1 MYLNRPSLASPVL
14 RPLALASV
22 VTFALGLAGCAQQTV
37 AVKSPASQAPVAV
50 VPTAPLAPTPVL
62 QPQKPLNL
70 VNTGGKTDVALLLP
84 LSGPTAP
91 LGRDMLDAAQ
101 LSLIELGADDMVL
114 TPKDTHG
121 TAAGA
126 AAAAQLAIAE
136 GAKLI
141 VGPLTAPEAEAVK
154 PIAQAA
160 HVNVLAFSSIAS
172 IAGDGLFLMGILP
185 REELTRIAS
194 YARSTGVE
202 HFAALVPNNTYGQVV
217 ADEFGRAV
225 ASVGG
230 TMDDSEVYEPG
241 GSDLKPVIKHLA
253 ANGKFTFTALLVPET
268 GTKLKNTVAQLGLAE
283 INQQKVKLL
292 GTGIWDVPDLGAE
305 PSLIGGWYAAPQ
317 PEARAGFQERFRQ
330 AYGHVPQRLA
340 TLAYDAVG
348 VAAVLDRTPGSDF
361 SVAAI
366 ANPNGY
372 AGADGIFRF
381 RADGTAERGLA
392 VLQVEHAG
400 TSVASPAPESFDGAP
415 GQ

>member
-1 MYLNRPSLASPVL
+1 
-14 RPLALASV
+14 V
-22 VTFALGLAGCAQQTV
+22 VTFALGLAGCGTQNV
-37 AVKSPASQAPVAV
+37 PVKPPVQQAPVVAPPV
-50 VPTAPLAPTPVL
+50 AIAPLPVAAPR
-62 QPQKPLNL
+62 PQTL
-70 VNTGGKTDVALLLP
+70 VDTGGRKDVALLLP

-101 LSLIELGADDMVL
+101 MSLIELGSDDMVL

-160 HVNVLAFSSIAS
+160 NINVLAFSSIAS
-172 IAGDGLFLMGILP
+172 IAGDGLFVMGILP

-194 YARSTGVE
+194 YAHSTGID
-202 HFAALVPNNTYGQVV
+202 HFASIVPNNTYGQLV
-217 ADEFGRAV
+217 ADQFANAV
-225 ASVGG
+225 AAVGG
-230 TMDDSEVYEPG
+230 TLDASEVYDPN
-241 GSDLKPVIKHLA
+241 GSDLKAVIRHLA
-253 ANGKFTFTALLVPET
+253 ANGKFTFTALLVPEG
-268 GTKLKNTVAQLGLAE
+268 GTKLKNTVAQLQLAD
-283 INQQKVKLL
+283 INQQKVRLL
-292 GTGIWDVPDLGAE
+292 GTGIWDTPDLGAE
-305 PSLIGGWYAAPQ
+305 PSLIGGWYAAP
-317 PEARAGFQERFRQ
+317 PPDARAGFQDRFRQ

-361 SVAAI
+361 SAAAI
-366 ANPNGY
+366 TNPNGY
-372 AGADGIFRF
+372 AGADGIFRL

-392 VLQVEHAG
+392 VLQVEHSG
-400 TSVASPAPESFDGAP
+400 TSIASPAPESFGDAAS
-415 GQ
+415 Q

>member
-1 MYLNRPSLASPVL
+1 LNRPSLASPVL

-22 VTFALGLAGCAQQTV
+22 VTFALGLAGCAPQTV
-37 AVKSPASQAPVAV
+37 AVRPPPQQAPVAV
-50 VPTAPLAPTPVL
+50 VAPVPVALPPPVL
-62 QPQKPLNL
+62 IPQKPQNL

-114 TPKDTHG
+114 TPKDTKG

-172 IAGDGLFLMGILP
+172 IAGNGLFLMGILP
-185 REELTRIAS
+185 REELTRIAA

-202 HFAALVPNNTYGQVV
+202 HFAALVPNNAYGQLV
-217 ADEFGRAV
+217 ADEFARAV
-225 ASVGG
+225 AAAGG
-230 TMDDSEVYEPG
+230 TLDDSETYAPD
-241 GSDLKPVIKHLA
+241 GSDLKSVIKHLA

-268 GTKLKNTVAQLGLAE
+268 GTKLKNAVAQLGLAD

-317 PEARAGFQERFRQ
+317 PDARAGFQDRFRQ

-348 VAAVLDRTPGSDF
+348 VAAVLDRTPGADF
-361 SVAAI
+361 SVTAI
-366 ANPNGY
+366 SNPNGY

-381 RADGTAERGLA
+381 RPDGTAERGLA
-392 VLQVEHAG
+392 VLQVEQHG
-400 TSVASPAPESFDGAP
+400 TSVASPAPESFEGAP
-415 GQ
+415 SQ

>member
-1 MYLNRPSLASPVL
+1 M
-14 RPLALASV
+14 
-22 VTFALGLAGCAQQTV
+22 
-37 AVKSPASQAPVAV
+37 
-50 VPTAPLAPTPVL
+50 PTAPAALPPPVL
-62 QPQKPLNL
+62 IPQRPQNL

-114 TPKDTHG
+114 TPKDTKG
-121 TAAGA
+121 TPAGA

-185 REELTRIAS
+185 REELVRIVT

-202 HFAALVPNNTYGQVV
+202 HFAALVPNNAYGQVV

-225 ASVGG
+225 ASAGG
-230 TMDDSEVYEPG
+230 TLDDSEIYAPD
-241 GSDLKPVIKHLA
+241 GSDLKSVIRHLS
-253 ANGKFTFTALLVPET
+253 ANGKFTFTALLLPET
-268 GTKLKNTVAQLGLAE
+268 GAKLKNTVAQLGLAD

-292 GTGIWDVPDLGAE
+292 GTGIWDVPDLGSE

-317 PEARAGFQERFRQ
+317 PDARAGFQDRFRQ
-330 AYGHVPQRLA
+330 AYGHAPQRLA

-361 SVAAI
+361 STAAI
-366 ANPNGY
+366 SNANGF

-392 VLQVEHAG
+392 VLQIEHAG
-400 TSVASPAPESFDGAP
+400 SSVASPAPESFEGAP
-415 GQ
+415 SQ

>member
-1 MYLNRPSLASPVL
+1 MCLNRPSLAYPVL

-22 VTFALGLAGCAQQTV
+22 VTFALGLAGCAPQTV
-37 AVKSPASQAPVAV
+37 AVKPPVQQAPVVAV
-50 VPTAPLAPTPVL
+50 TPAVTAPSRPAPP
-62 QPQKPLNL
+62 PQNL

-101 LSLIELGADDMVL
+101 MSLIELGADDMVL
-114 TPKDTHG
+114 TPKDTRG
-121 TAAGA
+121 TAEGA
-126 AAAAQLAIAE
+126 AAAARLAIAE

-160 HVNVLAFSSIAS
+160 HINVLAFSSIAS
-172 IAGDGLFLMGILP
+172 IAGNGLYLMGILP

-194 YARSTGVE
+194 YARSTGVD
-202 HFAALVPNNTYGQVV
+202 HFAALVPNNAYGQLV
-217 ADEFGRAV
+217 ADEFARAV
-225 ASVGG
+225 AAAGG
-230 TMDDSEVYEPG
+230 TLDDSETYEPG
-241 GSDLKPVIKHLA
+241 GSDLKSVVKHLS

-268 GTKLKNTVAQLGLAE
+268 GTKLKNTVAQLGLVD

-292 GTGIWDVPDLGAE
+292 GTGIWDMPDLGSE
-305 PSLIGGWYAAPQ
+305 PSLIGGWYAAP
-317 PEARAGFQERFRQ
+317 PPDARAGFQDRFRQ
-330 AYGHVPQRLA
+330 AYGHAPQRLA

-348 VAAVLDRTPGSDF
+348 VAAVLDRTPGADF
-361 SVAAI
+361 SAAAL

-400 TSVASPAPESFDGAP
+400 TSIVSPAPDSFENAP
-415 GQ
+415 SQ

>member
-1 MYLNRPSLASPVL
+1 MNRPSLAYPVL

-22 VTFALGLAGCAQQTV
+22 VTFALGLAGCAPQTV
-37 AVKSPASQAPVAV
+37 AVRPPPQQAPVAV
-50 VPTAPLAPTPVL
+50 VPVLPVAPPVL
-62 QPQKPLNL
+62 VPQKPQNL
-70 VNTGGKTDVALLLP
+70 VNTGGKTDIALLLP
-84 LSGPTAP
+84 LSGPTAS

-101 LSLIELGADDMVL
+101 LSLIELGGDDMVL
-114 TPKDTHG
+114 TPKDTKG

-126 AAAAQLAIAE
+126 AGAAQLAIAE

-172 IAGDGLFLMGILP
+172 IGGDGLFLMGILP
-185 REELTRIAS
+185 REELTRIVS
-194 YARSTGVE
+194 YTRSTGVE
-202 HFAALVPNNTYGQVV
+202 HFAALVPNNAYGQLV

-225 ASVGG
+225 AASGG
-230 TMDDSEVYEPG
+230 TLDDSEIYAPD
-241 GSDLKPVIKHLA
+241 GSDLKSVIRHLS

-268 GTKLKNTVAQLGLAE
+268 GTKLKNTVAQLGLAD

-292 GTGIWDVPDLGAE
+292 GTGIWDVPDLGSE

-317 PEARAGFQERFRQ
+317 PDARAGFQDRFRQ
-330 AYGHVPQRLA
+330 AYGHAPQRLA

-348 VAAVLDRTPGSDF
+348 VAAVLDRTPGADF
-361 SVAAI
+361 SVTAI
-366 ANPNGY
+366 SNANGY

-381 RADGTAERGLA
+381 RPDGTAERGLA
-392 VLQVEHAG
+392 VLQVEHGG
-400 TSVASPAPESFDGAP
+400 TSVASPAPESFEGAP
-415 GQ
+415 SQ

>member
-1 MYLNRPSLASPVL
+1 MNRPSLAYPVL

-22 VTFALGLAGCAQQTV
+22 VTFALGLAGCATQTV
-37 AVKSPASQAPVAV
+37 AVKPPPQQAPVAV
-50 VPTAPLAPTPVL
+50 VPVVPVAPPPVL
-62 QPQKPLNL
+62 VPQKPQNL
-70 VNTGGKTDVALLLP
+70 VNTGGKTDIALLLP

-114 TPKDTHG
+114 TPKDTKG

-141 VGPLTAPEAEAVK
+141 VGPLTAPEADAVK

-172 IAGDGLFLMGILP
+172 IAGNGMFLMGILP
-185 REELTRIAS
+185 REELTRIAA

-202 HFAALVPNNTYGQVV
+202 HFAALVPNNAYGQLV

-225 ASVGG
+225 AAAGG
-230 TMDDSEVYEPG
+230 TLDDSETYAPD
-241 GSDLKPVIKHLA
+241 GSDLKSVIRHLS

-268 GTKLKNTVAQLGLAE
+268 GAKLKNTVAQLGLAD

-292 GTGIWDVPDLGAE
+292 GTGIWDVPDLGSE

-317 PEARAGFQERFRQ
+317 PDARSGFQDRFRQ
-330 AYGHVPQRLA
+330 AYGHTPQRLA

-348 VAAVLDRTPGSDF
+348 VAAVLDRTPGADF
-361 SVAAI
+361 SAAAI
-366 ANPNGY
+366 SNPNGY

-381 RADGTAERGLA
+381 RPDGTADRGLA
-392 VLQVEHAG
+392 VLQVEQHG
-400 TSVASPAPESFDGAP
+400 TSVAIPAPESFEGAP
-415 GQ
+415 SQ

>member
-1 MYLNRPSLASPVL
+1 LNRPSLANPVL

-22 VTFALGLAGCAQQTV
+22 VTFALGLAGCAPQTV
-37 AVKSPASQAPVAV
+37 AVKPPASQVPVAV
-50 VPTAPLAPTPVL
+50 VPTAPLAPPPVI
-62 QPQKPLNL
+62 QPQRPLNL
-70 VNTGGKTDVALLLP
+70 VNTGGKKDVALLLP
-84 LSGPTAP
+84 LTGPTAA

-114 TPKDTHG
+114 TPKDTRG

-126 AAAAQLAIAE
+126 AAAAQQAIAE

-185 REELTRIAS
+185 REELTRIAA

-202 HFAALVPNNTYGQVV
+202 HFAALVPNNAYGQAV

-225 ASVGG
+225 AAAGG
-230 TMDDSEVYEPG
+230 TLDDSETYEPG
-241 GSDLKPVIKHLA
+241 GSDLKSVIRHLS

-268 GTKLKNTVAQLGLAE
+268 GTKLKNTVAQLGLAD

-305 PSLIGGWYAAPQ
+305 PSLVGGWYAAPQ
-317 PEARAGFQERFRQ
+317 PDARAGFQDRFRQ

-348 VAAVLDRTPGSDF
+348 VATVLDRTPGSDF
-361 SVAAI
+361 SAAAI

-381 RADGTAERGLA
+381 RPDGTAERGLA

-400 TSVASPAPESFDGAP
+400 TSVASPVPESFDGAVS
-415 GQ
+415 Q

>member
-1 MYLNRPSLASPVL
+1 
-14 RPLALASV
+14 V
-22 VTFALGLAGCAQQTV
+22 VTFALGLAGCAPQTV
-37 AVKSPASQAPVAV
+37 AVKPPAQQ
-50 VPTAPLAPTPVL
+50 APLAAVPVAP
-62 QPQKPLNL
+62 QPVKPQKPLNL

-136 GAKLI
+136 GARLI

-172 IAGDGLFLMGILP
+172 IAGNGLFLMGILP

-202 HFAALVPNNTYGQVV
+202 HFAALVPNNAYGQLV

-225 ASVGG
+225 AAAGG
-230 TMDDSEVYEPG
+230 TMDDSETYEPG
-241 GSDLKPVIKHLA
+241 GSDLKSVIKHLSV
-253 ANGKFTFTALLVPET
+253 NGKFTFTALLVPET
-268 GTKLKNTVAQLGLAE
+268 GTKLKNTVAQLGLVD

-305 PSLIGGWYAAPQ
+305 PSLVGGWYAAPQ
-317 PEARAGFQERFRQ
+317 PDARAGFQERFRQ
-330 AYGHVPQRLA
+330 AYGHTPQRLA

-361 SVAAI
+361 SAAAL

-400 TSVASPAPESFDGAP
+400 TSVASPAPESFAGAP
-415 GQ
+415 SQ

>member
-1 MYLNRPSLASPVL
+1 MCLNRPSLASPVL

-22 VTFALGLAGCAQQTV
+22 VTFALGLAGCAPQTV
-37 AVKSPASQAPVAV
+37 AVKPPVQQAPVAV
-50 VPTAPLAPTPVL
+50 IPVAPQPVK
-62 QPQKPLNL
+62 PQKPLNL
-70 VNTGGKTDVALLLP
+70 VDTGGKTDVALLLP

-101 LSLIELGADDMVL
+101 LSLIELGGDDMVL

-126 AAAAQLAIAE
+126 AAAAQQAIAE

-194 YARSTGVE
+194 YARSTGIE
-202 HFAALVPNNTYGQVV
+202 HFAALVPNNTYGQLA

-225 ASVGG
+225 TAAGG
-230 TMDDSEVYEPG
+230 TLDDSEVYQPD

-268 GTKLKNTVAQLGLAE
+268 GTKLKNTVAQLGLAD

-317 PEARAGFQERFRQ
+317 PDARAGFQDRFRQ
-330 AYGHVPQRLA
+330 AFGHAPQRLA

-361 SVAAI
+361 SAAAI

-400 TSVASPAPESFDGAP
+400 TSVASPAPESFDGAVS
-415 GQ
+415 Q

>member
-1 MYLNRPSLASPVL
+1 MCLNRPSLAYPVL

-22 VTFALGLAGCAQQTV
+22 VTFALGLAGCAPQTV
-37 AVKSPASQAPVAV
+37 AVKPPVQQAPVVAV
-50 VPTAPLAPTPVL
+50 TPAVTAPSRPAPP
-62 QPQKPLNL
+62 PQNL

-101 LSLIELGADDMVL
+101 MSLIELGADDMVL
-114 TPKDTHG
+114 TPKDTRG
-121 TAAGA
+121 TAEGA
-126 AAAAQLAIAE
+126 AAAARLAIAE

-160 HVNVLAFSSIAS
+160 HINVLAFSSIAS
-172 IAGDGLFLMGILP
+172 IAGNGLYLMGILP

-194 YARSTGVE
+194 YARSTGVD
-202 HFAALVPNNTYGQVV
+202 HFAALVPNNAYGQLV
-217 ADEFGRAV
+217 ADEFARAV
-225 ASVGG
+225 AAAGG
-230 TMDDSEVYEPG
+230 TLDDSETYEPG
-241 GSDLKPVIKHLA
+241 GSDLKSVVKHLS
-253 ANGKFTFTALLVPET
+253 ANGKYTFTALLVPET
-268 GTKLKNTVAQLGLAE
+268 GTKLKNTVAQLGLVD

-292 GTGIWDVPDLGAE
+292 GTGIWDMPDLGGE
-305 PSLIGGWYAAPQ
+305 PSLIGGWYAAP
-317 PEARAGFQERFRQ
+317 PPDARAGFQDRFRQ
-330 AYGHVPQRLA
+330 AYGHAPQRLA

-348 VAAVLDRTPGSDF
+348 VAAVLDRTPGADF
-361 SVAAI
+361 SAAAL

-400 TSVASPAPESFDGAP
+400 TSIVSPAPDSFENAP
-415 GQ
+415 SQ

>member
-1 MYLNRPSLASPVL
+1 MPQV
-14 RPLALASV
+14 
-22 VTFALGLAGCAQQTV
+22 
-37 AVKSPASQAPVAV
+37 PVAV
-50 VPTAPLAPTPVL
+50 VPPPPVAPVVAPPVI
-62 QPQKPLNL
+62 QPQKPANL
-70 VNTGGKTDVALLLP
+70 VDTGGKTDVALLLP

-160 HVNVLAFSSIAS
+160 HINVLAFSSIAS

-185 REELTRIAS
+185 REELTRIVS
-194 YARSTGVE
+194 YARSTGIE

-217 ADEFGRAV
+217 ADAFGRAV
-225 ASVGG
+225 TAAGG
-230 TMDDSEVYEPG
+230 TLDDSEVYEPD
-241 GSDLKPVIKHLA
+241 GSDLKAVIKHLA
-253 ANGKFTFTALLVPET
+253 ANGKFTFTALLLPET
-268 GTKLKNTVAQLGLAE
+268 GTSLKNIVAQLGLAD

-292 GTGIWDVPDLGAE
+292 GTGIWDVPDLGTE

-317 PEARAGFQERFRQ
+317 PDARAGFQERFRQ

-348 VAAVLDRTPGSDF
+348 VAAVLDRTPGNDF
-361 SVAAI
+361 SADAI

-381 RADGTAERGLA
+381 RPDGTAERGLA

-400 TSVASPAPESFDGAP
+400 TSVARPAPESFDGAVS
-415 GQ
+415 Q

>member
-1 MYLNRPSLASPVL
+1 M
-14 RPLALASV
+14 
-22 VTFALGLAGCAQQTV
+22 VTFALGLAGCAPQTV
-37 AVKSPASQAPVAV
+37 AVKPPVQQAPVAV
-50 VPTAPLAPTPVL
+50 APVAPPPVL
-62 QPQKPLNL
+62 QPQKPKNL

-84 LSGPTAP
+84 LSGPTAA

-101 LSLIELGADDMVL
+101 LSLIELGGDDMVL
-114 TPKDTHG
+114 TPKDTRG
-121 TAAGA
+121 TPAGA

-136 GAKLI
+136 GARLI

-160 HVNVLAFSSIAS
+160 HVNVLAFSSIAA
-172 IAGDGLFLMGILP
+172 IGGDGLFLMGILP
-185 REELTRIAS
+185 REELARIAS

-202 HFAALVPNNTYGQVV
+202 HFAALVPNNAYGQLV

-225 ASVGG
+225 AAAGG
-230 TMDDSEVYEPG
+230 TLDDSETYEPG
-241 GSDLKPVIKHLA
+241 GADLKPVIRHLS

-268 GTKLKNTVAQLGLAE
+268 GAKLKNTVSQLGLAD

-292 GTGIWDVPDLGAE
+292 GTGIWDVPDLGSE

-317 PEARAGFQERFRQ
+317 PAARSGFQDRFRQ

-348 VAAVLDRTPGSDF
+348 VAAVLDRTPGADF
-361 SVAAI
+361 SKAAI

-392 VLQVEHAG
+392 VLQIEHAG
-400 TSVASPAPESFDGAP
+400 ASVVSPAPESFEGAP
-415 GQ
+415 SQ

>member
-1 MYLNRPSLASPVL
+1 
-14 RPLALASV
+14 V
-22 VTFALGLAGCAQQTV
+22 VTFALGLAGCAPQTV
-37 AVKSPASQAPVAV
+37 AVKPPVQQAPVAAVPV
-50 VPTAPLAPTPVL
+50 VPQPVR
-62 QPQKPLNL
+62 PQKPLNL

-136 GAKLI
+136 GARLI

-202 HFAALVPNNTYGQVV
+202 HFAALVPNNAYGQLV

-225 ASVGG
+225 AAAGG
-230 TMDDSEVYEPG
+230 TMDDSETYEPG
-241 GSDLKPVIKHLA
+241 GSDLKSVIKHLS

-268 GTKLKNTVAQLGLAE
+268 GTKLKNTVAQLGLVD

-305 PSLIGGWYAAPQ
+305 PSLVGGWYAAPQ
-317 PEARAGFQERFRQ
+317 PDARIGFQERFHQ
-330 AYGHVPQRLA
+330 AYGHAPQRLA

-348 VAAVLDRTPGSDF
+348 VAAVLDRTPGRDF
-361 SVAAI
+361 SAAAL

-400 TSVASPAPESFDGAP
+400 TSVASPAPESFAGAP
-415 GQ
+415 SQ